1 MHQQLRHDDIQA
13 AIAIAMAPAVEIQ
26 TIMSKSHI
34 TTAEAAKAYPIGKSS
49 LDQMR
54 MARKGPEFIQ
64 LEGGRVAYTHKAI
77 QDWLN
82 RHRQKVI

>member
-1 MHQQLRHDDIQA
+1 MK
-13 AIAIAMAPAVEIQ
+13 AMAPAVEVQ
-26 TIMSKSHI
+26 KIMSKSHI
-34 TTAEAAKAYPIGKSS
+34 TTAEAAKAYPIGKST

-54 MARKGPEFIQ
+54 MTRTGPEFIQ

-82 RHRQKVI
+82 RHRQKVL

>member
-1 MHQQLRHDDIQA
+1 MK
-13 AIAIAMAPAVEIQ
+13 AMEPVAEVQ

-34 TTAEAAKAYPIGKSS
+34 TTAEAARVYPIGKST

-54 MARKGPEFIQ
+54 LARTGPEFIQ
-64 LEGGRVAYTHKAI
+64 LEEKGPVAYTHKAI

-82 RHRQKVI
+82 RHRQKVLQ